1 MIAAIVR
8 AQLLSMRSFRL
19 GSSRRG
25 AAVSIFTGLVWYGF
39 WTLISVSAFDYTS
52 GNDEDLAVHNLPVGF
67 LLVMTYWQLA
77 PLISASLGASLDLK
91 KLLVYPIP
99 RDKLFLVEVLLRV
112 ANAAEMLMVLAGGL
126 AGLLWTKALGGWALA
141 PGVVMCLVLFT
152 AFNLLLSAGLRNLL
166 ERLLARKR
174 LREVLVLALV
184 LTTAVPRVLLM
195 SNLRFQ
201 NAERWFSATENPV
214 WPWTAASRLATGPH
228 EIFAL
233 TTMVAWSVI
242 ALAFG
247 RWQFG
252 RSLRFDAQ
260 AEQATDQRDPALSE
274 QSWSNRAFRLPALFL
289 PDPVAAIVEK
299 ELRSLVRTPRFRL
312 VFIMGFS
319 FGILVW
325 LPLVIGRQSTSDSLL
340 AKNFLVLVSVYALTL
355 LGQVSYWNAFGF
367 DRSAAQVYFSL
378 PVKISTAL
386 VGKNIA
392 AAMFIFLE
400 MSAVTVACL
409 LLRMQISAAKIV
421 ESYVVIAIA
430 ALYMLGIGNLS
441 SVHYPRAM
449 NPERVSQ
456 GGAAS
461 RWQALVFIFYP
472 LALLP
477 IFLAYVARV
486 VFSSETAFLIVLAFA
501 GVLGGV
507 IYRIA
512 MESAVEAAF
521 RRREQILTE
530 LSRTEGPVITE

>member
-1 MIAAIVR
+1 
-8 AQLLSMRSFRL
+8 
-19 GSSRRG
+19 
-25 AAVSIFTGLVWYGF
+25 
-39 WTLISVSAFDYTS
+39 
-52 GNDEDLAVHNLPVGF
+52 
-67 LLVMTYWQLA
+67 
-77 PLISASLGASLDLK
+77 
-91 KLLVYPIP
+91 
-99 RDKLFLVEVLLRV
+99 LF
-112 ANAAEMLMVLAGGL
+112 NP
-126 AGLLWTKALGGWALA
+126 ALGRWALA
-141 PGVVMCLVLFT
+141 PGVLACLLLFT
-152 AFNLLLSAGLRNLL
+152 GFNLLLSAGLRNLL

-174 LREVLVLALV
+174 LREVMVLALV
-184 LTTAVPRVLLM
+184 LTTAVPRVLVM
-195 SNLRFQ
+195 SNLKLR
-201 NAERWFSATENPV
+201 NAQRWLSATESPV
-214 WPWTAASRLATGPH
+214 WPWTAASHLATGPH

-233 TTMVAWSVI
+233 VTMIAWAVL

-252 RSLRFDAQ
+252 RSLDYDAQ
-260 AEQATDQRDPALSE
+260 AAQATDQRETALSE
-274 QSWSNRAFRLPALFL
+274 SSWSNRLFRLPALFL

-325 LPLVIGRQSTSDSLL
+325 LPLVIGRRGSSDSLL

-355 LGQVSYWNAFGF
+355 LGQVSYWNSFGF

-386 VGKNIA
+386 AGKNIA

-409 LLRMQISAAKIV
+409 LLKMQISAAKIL
-421 ESYVVIAIA
+421 ESYVVIGIA

-461 RWQALVFIFYP
+461 RWQALVVIFYP

-477 IFLAYVARV
+477 IFLAYVARS
-486 VFSSETAFLIVLAFA
+486 VFESETAFLIVLAFA

-512 MESAVEAAF
+512 MESAVEAAA
-521 RRREQILTE
+521 RRREQILSE

>member
-1 MIAAIVR
+1 VIEAIVR

-19 GSSRRG
+19 GASRRG
-25 AAVSIFTGLVWYGF
+25 ALVSVITGLIWYGI
-39 WTLISVSAFDYTS
+39 WTLISIAAFQYTS
-52 GNDEDLAVHNLPVGF
+52 DDANGLRIKLPVGF
-67 LLVMTYWQLA
+67 LLVMMYWQLA
-77 PLISASLGASLDLK
+77 PMISASLGASLDLK

-112 ANAAEMLMVLAGGL
+112 ANAAEMLMVLCGGL
-126 AGLLWTKALGGWALA
+126 AGLLWNRAFGRWALA
-141 PGVVMCLVLFT
+141 PGVAASLVLFT

-174 LREVLVLALV
+174 LREVLVLVLV
-184 LTTAVPRVLLM
+184 LATAVPRVLVT
-195 SNLRFQ
+195 SNVRLRQ
-201 NAERWFSATENPV
+201 AERWFSATDSPV
-214 WPWTAASRLATGPH
+214 WPWTAASHLATGPQK
-228 EIFAL
+228 IFAL
-233 TTMVAWSVI
+233 LTMAAWTVL

-247 RWQFG
+247 RWQFF
-252 RSLRFDAQ
+252 RSLRYDAQ
-260 AEQATDQRDPALSE
+260 AAQATDQREAALSE
-274 QSWSNRAFRLPALFL
+274 HSWSNRIFRLPGMFL

-325 LPLVIGRQSTSDSLL
+325 LPLVMGRHGTSESML

-386 VGKNIA
+386 LGKNIA

-400 MSAVTVACL
+400 MSAVTAACL
-409 LLRMQISAAKIV
+409 LLRMQVSSAKIV

-441 SVHYPRAM
+441 SVYYPRAM

-486 VFSSETAFLIVLAFA
+486 VFLSETAFLIVLAFA
-501 GVLGGV
+501 AVLGV
-507 IYRIA
+507 IIYRIA
-512 MESAVEAAF
+512 MESAVEAAA
-521 RRREQILTE
+521 RRREEILTE
-530 LSRTEGPVITE
+530 LSRSEGPVITE